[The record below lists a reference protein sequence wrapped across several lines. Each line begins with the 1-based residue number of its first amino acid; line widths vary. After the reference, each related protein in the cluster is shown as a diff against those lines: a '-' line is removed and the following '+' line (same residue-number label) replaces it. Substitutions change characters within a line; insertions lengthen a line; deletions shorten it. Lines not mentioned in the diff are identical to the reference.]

1 MNAEQL
7 LHAGILDIIF
17 EGRNKSYGAYPLR
30 KHYHRRLLI
39 AVLLIVSLSTL
50 TFGLINLIRKTE
62 VICTGLINI
71 PSDPTLGSIA
81 QEIPKPNM
89 PKPSSA
95 KPSMPATTTA
105 SNDINSKNLVFSNDA
120 PKIKTD
126 PPLITGPELIP
137 GENPGI
143 SLGGP
148 GSGGPGK
155 PLVSGGGIQKVDSV
169 DNSPVMSPEIM
180 PSFPGGD
187 AALIRFLQRH
197 LEMPD
202 ALEPGNDVRIMAR
215 FVITVDGKLT
225 SVTTNGKG
233 NAFDREVQRV
243 IKKMPDWIPGK
254 TNGKNVAC
262 YFQVPVVFHVDSE

>member
-105 SNDINSKNLVFSNDA
+105 TNDINSKNLVFSNDA

-126 PPLITGPELIP
+126 PPLITGPELMP
-137 GENPGI
+137 GEDPGI
-143 SLGGP
+143 SVGGP
-148 GSGGPGK
+148 GPGGPGK